1 MGRIEEA
8 KQRYEKALEMYE
20 KLLNNDPEN
29 VAYQSDVGMTLNNL
43 GTLLSDM
50 GRIEEAKQR
59 YEKALEIFTEP
70 MQYLTI
76 GKKSHS
82 IMRAY

>member
-1 MGRIEEA
+1 
-8 KQRYEKALEMYE
+8 
-20 KLLNNDPEN
+20 
-29 VAYQSDVGMTLNNL
+29 
-43 GTLLSDM
+43 M

-76 GKKSHS
+76 GRKSQAIIRVIELNLDLAEEETNDLKKMEYLKESYQLCKKIRSSLSHMGS
-82 IMRAY
+82 GMKENW